1 MRTRYLLDTNL
12 LVAHVSG
19 VPDAVALIERLF
31 AEPADLLTCDIVT
44 CEALSGGTTEERR
57 ALRRL
62 LDALEYVATAP
73 SAARAAAGLRR
84 RTGRTRNPPS
94 LADALI
100 AGIARDM
107 DATVVTRNRLDFARL
122 GARLLTY

>member
-1 MRTRYLLDTNL
+1 MRGRYLLDTNL
-12 LVAHVSG
+12 LIEHVNSQ
-19 VPDAVALIERLF
+19 PDAMAMLERLF
-31 AEPADLLTCDIVT
+31 SQPADLLTCDVVT

-57 ALRRL
+57 ALRQL

-84 RTGRTRNPPS
+84 RTGQRRNPRS

-100 AGIARDM
+100 AGIARDV
-107 DATVVTRNRLDFARL
+107 DATVVTRNRPDFARL
-122 GARLLTY
+122 GARVLTY